1 MNLKE
6 SFRYQNFLSS
16 MISGAS
22 ASLVTQA
29 HCLTTTKNHLRS
41 KVNADATDVHEAVD
55 VGDFPANDSVLDFL
69 LFLIAEREKLT
80 TAIGTAKASIGFDL
94 DAAVE
99 TNKSRQ
105 QVCRSIGM
113 MLRFKASKRIEKGTD
128 YKFNAEGNQTAYYYD
143 VEVVSEEAFDRSKA
157 KSAMRELTAKA
168 DETSAAIDS
177 AMINTKVDYDPPF
190 NVNDTFEDATAE
202 FLAQSA
208 R

>member
-22 ASLVTQA
+22 ASLVTQS

-41 KVNADATDVHEAVD
+41 KVNADASDVRETVD
-55 VGDFPANDSVLDFL
+55 VGEFPANDSVLDFM
-69 LFLIAEREKLT
+69 LFLIGEREKLT
-80 TAIGTAKASIGFDL
+80 TAIGTAKASIKFDL

-113 MLRFKASKRIEKGTD
+113 MLRSKASKRIEKGTD
-128 YKFNAEGNQTAYYYD
+128 YKFNAEGNQMAYYYD
-143 VEVVSEEAFDRSKA
+143 VEVVSAEAFDRNKA
-157 KSAMRELTAKA
+157 KGVMHTLTAKA
-168 DETSAAIDS
+168 DEISAAIDS
-177 AMINTKVDYDPPF
+177 AMINTRVDYEPPF
-190 NVNDTFEDATAE
+190 NVNDSFEDVIAE
-202 FLAQSA
+202 FLAQNA
-208 R
+208 K